1 MFPKSLENSRLRVIK
16 VPSFKI
22 SNPENVG
29 RKLIFETI
37 FKILVVPVWDHLGAN
52 FFWNYE

>member
-37 FKILVVPVWDHLGAN
+37 FEILVVPVRDHL
-52 FFWNYE
+52 